1 MIQSLKGLLF
11 RPSYWLAAGI
21 VILCVV
27 LQYAGLD
34 DSLRFFRGAIA
45 DGKWWLLLSG
55 NFVHLGT
62 GHLWM
67 NIAGLILVVALV
79 WQHFGAIEWAM
90 IVLLSSLAVGI
101 GLLQFDPDVIAYV
114 GFSGTL
120 HGLIVAG
127 AIADLRTYPKSAA
140 LLLALVVAKLLW
152 EQWVGPLPGSE
163 SVAGGSVVVNA
174 HLYGAIA
181 GALTAPVLL
190 WLQSRP

>member
-67 NIAGLILVVALV
+67 NIAGLILVVVLV